1 MSILIE
7 NYIIEDPLGI
17 IDEAKKKELQKWC
30 QENTFKNKLFLQY
43 LNQPEYTFA
52 DKNFS
57 SNKNAYVIQLYE
69 TRPLSK
75 KQLFQKKLES
85 LQKARSADA
94 KFDEVLSLYKQIL
107 NLEPL
112 QKISKDVIKMAV
124 PHPKQIIDN
133 KNLYEDKLDSIP
145 PSILKTYFDK
155 CMSI

>member
-1 MSILIE
+1 MSTTHS
-7 NYIIEDPLGI
+7 YIIEDPLGI
-17 IDEAKKKELQKWC
+17 IGERKTKEIKKWC
-30 QENTFKNKLFLQY
+30 KENNFKSKLFIQY
-43 LNQPEYTFA
+43 LNKPEYTFA

-57 SNKNAYVIQLYE
+57 SNQNAYIIKLYE
-69 TRPLSK
+69 SRPLSK

-85 LQKARSADA
+85 IQKARSADV
-94 KFDEVLSLYKQIL
+94 KFDEVFSLYKQIL

-112 QKISKDVIKMAV
+112 QKLSKDVIKMAV

-133 KNLYEDKLDSIP
+133 KNLYEDKIDSIP